1 MSKHT
6 SVDLTTE
13 QRAVLE
19 QLIHSGNAPART
31 QTRARILLLA
41 DRSQGQQ
48 RTDQEI
54 ATALLCHKG
63 TVRNVRHRF
72 QQDSLQAAL
81 YDQPRPGQKPKIT
94 GEIEAQLT
102 VLACSDPPAGHA
114 RWTLRLLADKM
125 IALGYV
131 EYVSH
136 VTIGEVLKKTNS
148 SRGK

>member
-6 SVDLTTE
+6 YVDLTTE
-13 QRAVLE
+13 QRDVLE

-41 DRSQGQQ
+41 DRSQGPQ
-48 RTDQEI
+48 RADQEI
-54 ATALLCHKG
+54 AVALLCHKG

-72 QQDSLQAAL
+72 QRDGLQAAL
-81 YDQPRPGQKPKIT
+81 HDKPRPGQKPKIT

-125 IALGYV
+125 IELGHI

-136 VTIGEVLKKTNS
+136 VTIGEVLKKTHS
-148 SRGK
+148 SHGK